1 MPIPTLDGIRSSTIQ
16 THRLRQHLL
25 AAGPEAGE
33 AILFLHGNASSAT
46 FWEETML
53 AFAEGYRCL
62 APDLRGYG
70 DTEPKPLDASR
81 GFLDWVEDLLELT
94 AALELGRYHLVGHSL
109 GGTLACHLL
118 LADAAR
124 VRTLTLVA
132 PGSPYGFGG
141 SKGLDGEPVWEDFA
155 GSGGGTVN
163 PDFPRRIAAQ
173 DRSDEPG
180 SPRAVMNGY
189 YWRPPFRPARE
200 EALLSSLLSTR
211 TGPEA
216 YPGDMTPSANWPGV
230 APGRWGPI
238 NALSPKYAGNAAL
251 RLIAL
256 APKPPVSWLR
266 GADDQIVSDASLFDV
281 GTLGKLGALPGWPGE
296 EVYPPQP
303 MVGQMRRVLERYQER
318 GGRYRE
324 VVFENCGHTPYLE
337 KPEAFNRALAEHLSM
352 TEGGGS

>member
-1 MPIPTLDGIRSSTIQ
+1 MSIPTLDGVTSHTVA
-16 THRLRQHLL
+16 TPRLRQHLL
-25 AAGPEAGE
+25 SAGDDTKTPV
-33 AILFLHGNASSAT
+33 LFLHGNVSSAT

-53 AFAEGYRCL
+53 AFADRHHCL

-70 DTEPKPLDASR
+70 ETEAKPLDATR
-81 GFLDWVEDLLELT
+81 GFRDWVEDLLELT
-94 AALELGRYHLVGHSL
+94 ARLELTRYHLVGHSL

-118 LADAAR
+118 LADALN

-189 YWRPPFRPARE
+189 YFKPPFRSARE

-211 TGPEA
+211 IGPEA
-216 YPGDMTPSANWPGV
+216 YPGDMTPSTNWPGV

-238 NALSPKYAGNAAL
+238 NALSPKYAGDAAARLAAL
-251 RLIAL
+251 T
-256 APKPPVSWLR
+256 PKPPVLWLR

-281 GTLGKLGALPGWPGE
+281 GTLGQLGALPDWPGE
-296 EVYPPQP
+296 EAYPPQP
-303 MVGQMRRVLERYQER
+303 MVGQMRRVLERYQAR

-337 KPEAFNRALAEHLSM
+337 KPEAFNRALAEHLAS
-352 TEGGGS
+352 G